1 MPEKSELQFERFYAR
16 SRAEWRAWLEAHHAT
31 EAGVWLIYYKQHSSQ
46 PRVEY
51 DEAVEEALCFGWIDS
66 RPNTLDDERYM
77 QLFTPRKAK
86 SPWSKSNK
94 ERVEK
99 LIAQG
104 RMATAGLAAIEA
116 AKRNGSWNAYDA
128 IENLS
133 VAEDFS
139 AALAANPAA
148 LKNFE
153 AFSNSTKK
161 QILWYIESAKRSET
175 RARRISQIV
184 ESAEQNRNP
193 LNYVQNKK
201 DRGD

>member
-1 MPEKSELQFERFYAR
+1 MPEKNERQLERFYAMN
-16 SRAEWRAWLEAHHAT
+16 RAEWRAWLEEHHAT

-46 PRVEY
+46 PGVEY
-51 DEAVEEALCFGWIDS
+51 EEAVEEALCFGWIDS
-66 RPNTLDDERYM
+66 RTNTLDDERYI
-77 QLFTPRKAK
+77 QLFSPRKPK

-94 ERVEK
+94 QRVEK
-99 LIAQG
+99 LMQRG
-104 RMATAGLAAIEA
+104 LMAPAGLAAIEA
-116 AKRNGSWNAYDA
+116 AKRNGSWNIYDA

-133 VAEDFS
+133 VAEDFR

-153 AFSNSTKK
+153 AFSASTKK
-161 QILWYIESAKRSET
+161 QILWHIESAKRPET
-175 RARRISQIV
+175 RARRIQQIV

-201 DRGD
+201 VREA

>member
-1 MPEKSELQFERFYAR
+1 MPEKNNQPFERFYAR

-51 DEAVEEALCFGWIDS
+51 EEAVEEALCFGWIDS

>member
-1 MPEKSELQFERFYAR
+1 MPEKNNQPPERFYAR

-31 EAGVWLIYYKQHSSQ
+31 EAGVWLIYYKQHSRQ

-99 LIAQG
+99 LIEQG
-104 RMATAGLAAIEA
+104 LMAPAGLAAIEA
-116 AKRNGSWNAYDA
+116 AQQNGSWNAYDA
-128 IENLS
+128 IENLT

-139 AALAANPAA
+139 AALAVNPTA

-161 QILWYIESAKRSET
+161 QILWYIESAKRPET
-175 RARRISQIV
+175 RAKRIQQIV
-184 ESAEQNRNP
+184 ESAGQNRNP

-201 DRGD
+201 TREE